1 MSLPSAPHWS
11 TDMSPYQDLQKELNR
26 DNSALG
32 DFSALRKGLPEVQ
45 RLNLRDLP
53 PDSPDLPEP
62 TAFGGDL
69 PDLPGNGRA
78 QYRSG
83 AAEEP
88 ASPAPCGVR
97 AGGDKTHSA
106 LLEKILRK
114 GLASPAPSR
123 IGRGPDS
130 STPSGAPATGSR
142 LKFPSDVPKN
152 WDGIANLS
160 TASLNSFP
168 SPIKRRPGAQDD
180 SMFGAPPSIAS
191 SRAYLASPAPPAT
204 SSNPLKASTSR
215 RAPPSPA
222 ASSSSFLSRTPAKEA
237 ARRTALNVYDSL
249 AFDSPGLELAPPT
262 VKFEDMF
269 GKRPEEETPG
279 LDRPSQRSTL
289 SRPGGALR
297 SGASNAGN
305 DSYLSSAPAQPSFVD
320 RSPTQLSAQHHPSS
334 SSISRDVPLADFG
347 GGTTA
352 NIDDLLAGAP
362 TMTYDHHHN
371 PLAGPIDPQQYAGIV
386 NDDDEPHQPTGG
398 YGADESFTGD
408 AEDDQPH
415 HLHRRE
421 EPTYTGY
428 DDYEQSLAGE
438 GGGRGLRLPG
448 QDGPEDTLFG
458 MPPGRGGAD
467 AAKAGRTARFADVE
481 DDSFTDSGGVDGGK
495 SGFRLH
501 GLSDMETLHGGELLS
516 SGAFRSRSLLSFG
529 IAHSVCPPRRTVPG
543 ESARRQELS
552 VDGLRVAQPLARVLV
567 VIIYSSP
574 MIHAC
579 SNPLYGCPSL
589 HRRDFTS
596 RREVACPRP
605 HALTRFAAGLDGMS
619 GMFGTPGVSKKPSP
633 YSASR
638 HHPSTTPSRQQPSQ
652 LSPDQQQEVREAFE
666 LFDLDKDQKLDY
678 HEFKVALR
686 ALGFD
691 LKKAEVLK
699 LMREHN
705 HDEGGSGS
713 LTIGLSGFMGIGAS
727 LERVLRLDEHLT
739 SGNADLLVLDPLP
752 HSLTRVVI
760 ALFTQPSN

>member
-1 MSLPSAPHWS
+1 MPPFRDPNRLFYDPANPVMLPQEEIMQLSPAELQAATDQLDQNLVLLLRRVEENFARCNQVVTERILPAVEVHGENSARIYESIKFWRPFFEAAASIRLNEPYVDDTSSVGADERSQGTVIASPDRTISDEGDTTYSSHPSLTADTPRGVPATQRDESSDMSLPSAPHWS

-516 SGAFRSRSLLSFG
+516 SEPFQAS
-529 IAHSVCPPRRTVPG
+529 
-543 ESARRQELS
+543 
-552 VDGLRVAQPLARVLV
+552 PLAGKS
-567 VIIYSSP
+567 Y
-574 MIHAC
+574 
-579 SNPLYGCPSL
+579 
-589 HRRDFTS
+589 
-596 RREVACPRP
+596 
-605 HALTRFAAGLDGMS
+605 
-619 GMFGTPGVSKKPSP
+619 
-633 YSASR
+633 
-638 HHPSTTPSRQQPSQ
+638 Q
-652 LSPDQQQEVREAFE
+652 
-666 LFDLDKDQKLDY
+666 
-678 HEFKVALR
+678 
-686 ALGFD
+686 
-691 LKKAEVLK
+691 
-699 LMREHN
+699 
-705 HDEGGSGS
+705 
-713 LTIGLSGFMGIGAS
+713 
-727 LERVLRLDEHLT
+727 
-739 SGNADLLVLDPLP
+739 
-752 HSLTRVVI
+752 
-760 ALFTQPSN
+760 